1 MGLEGPIGGQ
11 QPGRG
16 AMGSWPARPTPDHIG
31 GPIGEGAGWEKGL
44 QEVGRWPP
52 TPPLGRFAGHSGCHS
67 DRFFWLFWCS
77 FAGFLYREI
86 FCWASFF
93 CILTGEFGEVCSGRL
108 KLPSKKEIS
117 VAIKTL
123 KVGYTEKQ
131 RRDFLGEAS
140 IMGQFDHPNIIRL
153 EGVVT
158 KSK

>member
-1 MGLEGPIGGQ
+1 MEML
-11 QPGRG
+11 
-16 AMGSWPARPTPDHIG
+16 SSCPD
-31 GPIGEGAGWEKGL
+31 
-44 QEVGRWPP
+44 
-52 TPPLGRFAGHSGCHS
+52 
-67 DRFFWLFWCS
+67 
-77 FAGFLYREI
+77 
-86 FCWASFF
+86 ASFGAPVCGPPVNITLQGLLLNTKSSF
-93 CILTGEFGEVCSGRL
+93 LNPHEITTFHLLSFFHFLGEFGEVCSGRL

-158 KSK
+158 KSKI